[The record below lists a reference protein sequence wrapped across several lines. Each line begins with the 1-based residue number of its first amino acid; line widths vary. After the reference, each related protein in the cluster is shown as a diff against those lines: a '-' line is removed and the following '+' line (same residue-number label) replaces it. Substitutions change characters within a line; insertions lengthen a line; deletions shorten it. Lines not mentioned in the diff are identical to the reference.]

1 MTITEKILGACC
13 CALMI
18 ALGFFLYETKFA
30 SDHTAYCNMVNGVT
44 MHQTEVAFLE
54 NRPLNG
60 TQLQAL
66 SSWSKGCDD
75 VPFMPSPDKSIARV
89 EQMEA
94 VK

>member
-1 MTITEKILGACC
+1 MTSTEKILGACC
-13 CALMI
+13 FALMI

-89 EQMEA
+89 EQMEG